1 MFESEKYI
9 GRILSVKI
17 NDRNNLGKIDKN
29 KFTFI
34 IGYCT
39 FAGYNINLN
48 VNQITIN
55 RMPLFEDEIFDVK
68 IIE

>member
-1 MFESEKYI
+1 MLEYEKYLSKKI
-9 GRILSVKI
+9 SVKI
-17 NDRNNLGKIDKN
+17 NDRDDLGKIDQN
-29 KFTFI
+29 NYTFI

-48 VNQITIN
+48 INQITIN